1 VKAVQAGADI
11 LLMPPDPIEAIE
23 AVYSAVQAGTI
34 SEARI
39 NDSWQRIQRAKE
51 KLGQRQP
58 SLESLSSLA
67 APQALEIVSDILKDS
82 QTVSGNLPIKA
93 TQGRNLI
100 IIDDLLHCDFL
111 DRSCP
116 AVTIPRQWGYQTQI
130 IDRSTFN
137 QSLVSPETTL
147 LQVFIRGNPFRG
159 SAGLRDE
166 TKAIYQALLKTGQ
179 IQALII
185 YGSPYVF
192 QWFRQQ
198 SAEIPYL
205 FSYGQQASAQKI
217 ALETIFDWPTS
228 GENQTDTFI

>member
-1 VKAVQAGADI
+1 
-11 LLMPPDPIEAIE
+11 
-23 AVYSAVQAGTI
+23 
-34 SEARI
+34 
-39 NDSWQRIQRAKE
+39 
-51 KLGQRQP
+51 
-58 SLESLSSLA
+58 
-67 APQALEIVSDILKDS
+67 
-82 QTVSGNLPIKA
+82 
-93 TQGRNLI
+93 
-100 IIDDLLHCDFL
+100 
-111 DRSCP
+111 
-116 AVTIPRQWGYQTQI
+116 VTIPRQWGYQTQI

-159 SAGLRDE
+159 SAGLGEE

-198 SAEIPYL
+198 SGEIPYL

-217 ALETIFDWPTS
+217 ALETIFDWPTR